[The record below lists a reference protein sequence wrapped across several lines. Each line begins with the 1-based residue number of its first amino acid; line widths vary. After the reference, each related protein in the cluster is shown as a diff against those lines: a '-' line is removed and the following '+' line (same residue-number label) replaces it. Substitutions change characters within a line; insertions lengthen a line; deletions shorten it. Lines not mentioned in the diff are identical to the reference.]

1 MPRLARGL
9 YATSHERAGPREG
22 GLDLCRLVTEAR
34 QATRFEQLFGQPTDL
49 VELVEM
55 SVQRVGWT
63 LKRAEILEAMEE
75 FA

>member
-9 YATSHERAGPREG
+9 YAPTHDRAGPREG
-22 GLDLCRLVTEAR
+22 GLDLHRLVAEAR
-34 QATRFEQLFGQPTDL
+34 QAMRFEQLFGQPTDL
-49 VELVEM
+49 VDLVAQ

-63 LKRAEILEAMEE
+63 LNRTEILEAVEE